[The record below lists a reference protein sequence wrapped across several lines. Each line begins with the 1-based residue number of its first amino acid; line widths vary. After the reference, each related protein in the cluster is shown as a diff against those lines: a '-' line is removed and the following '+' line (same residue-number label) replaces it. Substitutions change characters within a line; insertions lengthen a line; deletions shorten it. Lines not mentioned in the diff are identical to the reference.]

1 MVYRVLVSTR
11 RGWQE
16 IACRCAAARA
26 NFRDEES
33 ARRAAEEHGQRC
45 LLFGSRMAVRVA
57 AAELHD

>member
-16 IACRCAAARA
+16 VACRCAAARA

-33 ARRAAEEHGQRC
+33 ALRAAEEHGRRC
-45 LLFGSRMAVRVA
+45 QLFGSWMTLRVA
-57 AAELHD
+57 AAELLD